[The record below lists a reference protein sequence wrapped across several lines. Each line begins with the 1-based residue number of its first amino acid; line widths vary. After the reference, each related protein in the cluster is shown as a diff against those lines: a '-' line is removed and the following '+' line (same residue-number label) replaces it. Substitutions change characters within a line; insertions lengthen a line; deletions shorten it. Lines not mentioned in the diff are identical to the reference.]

1 MTFLPPELVAV
12 VGVPVVV
19 MTRLFTPIP
28 LYLPADGGGTASQ
41 GFRNLTKTFSFF

>member
-19 MTRLFTPIP
+19 MTCLFAPIP
-28 LYLPADGGGTASQ
+28 LYLPADGGGQITITSAT
-41 GFRNLTKTFSFF
+41 RKK